1 MSSLR
6 TLHTS
11 SLKGQAASAMWCV
24 LSQSVQEA
32 QNTRDYAGFCL
43 PTSNLIAKPE
53 VGT

>member
-6 TLHTS
+6 TLHIAP
-11 SLKGQAASAMWCV
+11 KGQTASAMWCV
-24 LSQSVQEA
+24 LSQEA
-32 QNTRDYAGFCL
+32 QELRDYGFTQL